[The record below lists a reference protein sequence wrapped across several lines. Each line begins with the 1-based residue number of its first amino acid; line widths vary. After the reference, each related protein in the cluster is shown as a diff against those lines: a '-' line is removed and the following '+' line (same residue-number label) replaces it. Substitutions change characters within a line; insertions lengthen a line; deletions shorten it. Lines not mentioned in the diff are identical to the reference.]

1 MTFFSSLLKILQE
14 KISIYIDML
23 AVLFLQTA
31 LYLEFFAYCGIAY
44 GTITELMT
52 EKHHRLRFIYSLC
65 CIFWPFII
73 VAFVDFETI
82 GED

>member
-1 MTFFSSLLKILQE
+1 MHAAFLNCTFFIIL
-14 KISIYIDML
+14 
-23 AVLFLQTA
+23 TH
-31 LYLEFFAYCGIAY
+31 CGIAY

-82 GED
+82 VSRTEK